1 MVVTTPGLLH
11 AGDSVLAPALSLLLA
26 IVAPGPAQAV
36 PTSASTPTPTVAEP
50 EANPALSPASPAS
63 PASPVSEVAPVPA
76 PAPAPTIIYAP
87 TTPVAPPPV
96 TPEPV
101 RTPPP
106 EFGPFFVA
114 EPTSETAA
122 PNGPRVT
129 DPPRF
134 SVGGGSFCFVDDARC
149 KSALILTADIGIGVN
164 IVGGTRTPDLPYAQF
179 TFRGGLV
186 FKPLTIGRKDA
197 WHPWGVG
204 LLGSWSRGTGAP
216 SRESAVV
223 SPHTDTWRVLLVNQL
238 WLSKRRNGFHLD
250 VDLGIIRS
258 TVLGGD
264 KQFTGSSAGI
274 SANWGG
280 WGGIFLSGD
289 FLDHDTRVVFGFR
302 GHGIATAPA
311 IGLILLGLLAG
322 GALGGG
328 Q

>member
-1 MVVTTPGLLH
+1 M
-11 AGDSVLAPALSLLLA
+11 LAPALSLLLA
-26 IVAPGPAQAV
+26 IVAPGPAPAA
-36 PTSASTPTPTVAEP
+36 PTSTPTPTPPPTVAEP
-50 EANPALSPASPAS
+50 EA
-63 PASPVSEVAPVPA
+63 SPVPAPPAEVA
-76 PAPAPTIIYAP
+76 PAPAPEPAVIHAP
-87 TTPVAPPPV
+87 ITSVAPPPPV
-96 TPEPV
+96 ATPEPV

-114 EPTSETAA
+114 EPVSETAF
-122 PNGPRVT
+122 PNGPRTT

-134 SVGGGSFCFVDDARC
+134 SLGGGSFCFVDDARC

-164 IVGGTRTPDLPYAQF
+164 IVGGTRVPDLPYAQF

-197 WHPWGVG
+197 WHPWGIG

-250 VDLGIIRS
+250 LDLGIIRS

-264 KQFTGSSAGI
+264 KQFTGSSAGV

>member
-1 MVVTTPGLLH
+1 MVVTAPGLLH
-11 AGDSVLAPALSLLLA
+11 AGGSVLAPALSLLLA
-26 IVAPGPAQAV
+26 IVAPGPAPAV
-36 PTSASTPTPTVAEP
+36 PTSTPTPTPTTVAEP
-50 EANPALSPASPAS
+50 EA
-63 PASPVSEVAPVPA
+63 SPVPAPPPEVAPA
-76 PAPAPTIIYAP
+76 PAPAPGIVYAESTTSVVPAP
-87 TTPVAPPPV
+87 TPLP
-96 TPEPV
+96 PEPA

-114 EPTSETAA
+114 EPVSETAF
-122 PNGPRVT
+122 PNGPRPA

-134 SVGGGSFCFVDDARC
+134 SLGGGSFCFVDDARC

-164 IVGGTRTPDLPYAQF
+164 IVGGTRVPDLPYAQF
-179 TFRGGLV
+179 NFRGGLA
-186 FKPLTIGRKDA
+186 FKPMMIGRKDA
-197 WHPWGVG
+197 WHPWGIG
-204 LLGSWSRGTGAP
+204 LIGSWSRGTGAP

-238 WLSKRRNGFHLD
+238 WLSKRRNAFHLD
-250 VDLGIIRS
+250 FDLGIIRS

-264 KQFTGSSAGI
+264 KQFTGTSAGI